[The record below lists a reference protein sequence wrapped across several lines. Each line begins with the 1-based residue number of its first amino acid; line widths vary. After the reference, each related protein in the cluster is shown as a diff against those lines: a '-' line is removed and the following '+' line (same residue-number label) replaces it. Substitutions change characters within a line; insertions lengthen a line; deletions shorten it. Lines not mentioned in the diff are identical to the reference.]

1 MKKRSEREGG
11 RGRCVGMHCCLLSD
25 EGDASF
31 LSLLLGMEPTDRP
44 THTHKALIQ
53 VQLVRAG
60 RTRCASLSL
69 VHPTV
74 EREGERE
81 QGRVGLCPRSLNL
94 CPLVPHLSL
103 SLTLCKPLPQ
113 HTTPLPQHT
122 LPLLGVAGAL
132 KKKTHQGQGRLRRAR
147 PSLLVLIVM
156 KRRITAAPCWGRICR
171 QRWAGRR
178 SCLNRTAQSRNRRAP
193 GSSAKRARRATRW
206 PRWPGRRPGRSQCN
220 RRP

>member
-1 MKKRSEREGG
+1 
-11 RGRCVGMHCCLLSD
+11 MHCCLLS
-25 EGDASF
+25 EMRETLHS
-31 LSLLLGMEPTDRP
+31 SRSYWEWSRPTDR
-44 THTHKALIQ
+44 HAHRALIQ

-74 EREGERE
+74 EGEGERE

-94 CPLVPHLSL
+94 FPLVPHLSL
-103 SLTLCKPLPQ
+103 SLTLCKPLPP
-113 HTTPLPQHT
+113 HTNPLPQLT

-132 KKKTHQGQGRLRRAR
+132 KKKNHQGKGRLRRAR
-147 PSLLVLIVM
+147 PSLLVLIMM
-156 KRRITAAPCWGRICR
+156 KRRITAGPCWGRICR
-171 QRWAGRR
+171 QRWAGRG

-206 PRWPGRRPGRSQCN
+206 PRWPGRRPGRSRCN